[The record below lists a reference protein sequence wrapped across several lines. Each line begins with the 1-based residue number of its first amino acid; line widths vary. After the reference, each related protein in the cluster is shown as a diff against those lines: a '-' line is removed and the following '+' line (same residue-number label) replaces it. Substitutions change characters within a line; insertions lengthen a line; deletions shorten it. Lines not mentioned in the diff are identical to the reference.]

1 MRTLITQMRNVAILG
16 LFSLPLVTV
25 GQQAQIDNLRAYDK
39 TGINVFET
47 PKVLDTK
54 FDGLKV
60 RIGAGFTQPFQS
72 LSHENSGAVKL
83 YPRLASGF
91 AIAQANL
98 YTDVQLADGIR
109 LNLTTYLSA
118 RHHNESWVK
127 GGYIQMDKVP
137 FKGEFWDKIMK
148 LATVKVGHME
158 INYGDMHFRRSDG
171 GHALYNPFIE
181 NYIMDAFATEVAAEV
196 YLQKNGLLGMVA
208 LSNGLINGGFQ
219 EPLMPGSTT
228 ETYKRSP
235 SVYGKLAYDKK
246 VQEKIRVRASGSFYY
261 NQSDGRS
268 TLYGGDRTGSNYFY
282 VTEAEAATTTGN
294 AFSGRVNPGFT
305 NQVASVQFNL
315 FAKVHGL
322 EVFGTLENSKG
333 GSYAEEVANFE
344 KRKANQLAVEAVY
357 RLGKNEN
364 LFVGAKYNKVS
375 GQMISKVLDEQSID
389 RTAIAAGWFV
399 TNNILMK
406 AEYVNQKY
414 NDYPTANIL
423 AGAGFKGVVVQAIV
437 GF

>member
-1 MRTLITQMRNVAILG
+1 MRTLNTLLRKVSLTS
-16 LFSLPLVTV
+16 LLVLPLA
-25 GQQAQIDNLRAYDK
+25 GLAQQAQIDNLRAYDK
-39 TGINVFET
+39 SGINVFET
-47 PKVLDTK
+47 PKVADTK

-60 RIGAGFTQPFQS
+60 RFGAGFTQPFQA

-98 YTDVQLADGIR
+98 YTDVQLADGVR

-118 RHHNESWVK
+118 RHHNEAWVK

-137 FKGEFWDKIMK
+137 FKGEFWDKLMK
-148 LATVKVGHME
+148 VTTLKVGHME
-158 INYGDMHFRRSDG
+158 INYGDMHFRRTDG

-181 NYIMDAFATEVAAEV
+181 NYIMDAFATEVAAEAYV
-196 YLQKNGLLGMVA
+196 QKNGLLGMVA

-219 EPLMPGSTT
+219 KPLMPGSTT
-228 ETYKRSP
+228 ETFKRSP

-246 VQEKIRVRASGSFYY
+246 IQEKIRVRAAGSFYY

-282 VTEAEAATTTGN
+282 VTESETATAVAN
-294 AFSGRVNPGFT
+294 AFSGRVNPGFS
-305 NQVASVQFNL
+305 NQIAAVQFNL
-315 FAKVHGL
+315 FAKVQGL
-322 EVFGTLENSKG
+322 EIFGTLENAKG
-333 GSYAEEVANFE
+333 GTYAEQVAKFD
-344 KRKANQLAVEAVY
+344 KRKVNQIGVEGVY
-357 RLGKNEN
+357 RLGKEEK
-364 LFVGAKYNKVS
+364 LFVGAKYNVVK
-375 GQMISKVLDEQSID
+375 GQLLSKVTNEQSVN

-399 TNNILMK
+399 TDNILMK

-414 NDYPTANIL
+414 NDYPAANIL
-423 AGAGFKGVVVQAIV
+423 TDAAFKGVVVQAIV

>member
-1 MRTLITQMRNVAILG
+1 MKTLIYYFRKVAFVFILSMSIG
-16 LFSLPLVTV
+16 AMA
-25 GQQAQIDNLRAYDK
+25 QQAKIDNLRPYDK
-39 TGINVFET
+39 TGLNMFET
-47 PKVLDTK
+47 PKVEGTT

-72 LSHENSGAVKL
+72 ISHENSGAVAL

-148 LATVKVGHME
+148 YATVKVGHME
-158 INYGDMHFRRSDG
+158 INYGDMHFRRTDG

-196 YLQKNGLLGMVA
+196 YVQKDGLLGMVA

-219 EPLMPGSTT
+219 KPLMPGSTT
-228 ETYKRSP
+228 ETFKRSP
-235 SVYGKLAYDKK
+235 SLYGKLSYDKK
-246 VQEKIRVRASGSFYY
+246 LQEKVRVRATGSFYY

-282 VTEAEAATTTGN
+282 ALEPETATATAN
-294 AFSGRVNPGFT
+294 AFSGRANPGFS
-305 NQVASVQFNL
+305 NKIASAQFNL
-315 FAKVHGL
+315 FAKVQGL
-322 EVFGTLENSKG
+322 EFFGTFENAKG
-333 GSYAEEVANFE
+333 GTFAEEVANFG
-344 KRKANQLAVEAVY
+344 KRSVNQIAAEAVY
-357 RLGKNEN
+357 RIGKDEK
-364 LFVGAKYNKVS
+364 LFIGAKYNVVN
-375 GQMISKVLDEQSID
+375 GQMISKVSDKQSID
-389 RTAIAAGWFV
+389 RTAFAAGWFV
-399 TNNILMK
+399 TDNILMK
-406 AEYVNQKY
+406 GEIVNQKY
-414 NDYPTANIL
+414 NDYPTTSIL
-423 AGAGFKGVVVQAIV
+423 KDGKFNGVVIQAIV